1 MEASPS
7 DSPLLPEHIWHH
19 RVHEETGESLYFW
32 RLAFSPVYI
41 RDSAL
46 AGLKA
51 ALARCKVRSVAL
63 YELLGPFD
71 MLVRVWLPK
80 GREAEE
86 FQRVLDEELRPHGL
100 DMLESFAV
108 EYVVRHWA
116 FSGKRVAEPDAQST
130 HELLRDKSRIR
141 DLEDGQLDFKGVQAL
156 IDDHLVAV
164 PKYKNRER
172 PGIKFAIIVTGNS
185 ATASREI
192 GRVSGL
198 KIESPILVGEERHR
212 FEERVTKVVAD
223 AKSLGD
229 RSLYAG
235 NGFGH
240 FVILG
245 RTPNKHF
252 HDIHSQLVTQ
262 LGAAPLR
269 EQFSVSTVTLISG
282 QRGLRL
288 FSESLLR
295 SPYVVHTPAV
305 TPNTVPLD
313 GLQEGARFA
322 TRFEIVESLGAG
334 NYGVVYKVSDHEEQ
348 GYERALKLFSSDRES
363 SEAAQRELEMLRKVK
378 SEHVVDMIWGG
389 QDSETGWWY
398 LVSEFVDGIELE
410 DYVRGLRA
418 GQLSDDESVEIVRQ
432 ILLGL
437 ESIHPRDEKMDE
449 LAAIN
454 DERELTEEEWREWQ
468 KLKDQGIVHRDIK
481 PSNVMITASGVKL
494 IDFNIASPAGSQIQT
509 QRRTPNYA
517 PPGGWPES
525 IWAPRVDLFATGVVL
540 YELLCN
546 AAHPYPNGSDQFV
559 DPATHRPDLNSE
571 TLDIIRQAC
580 QVATVYPRAS
590 EMREALENAWQPTDS
605 AG

>member
-1 MEASPS
+1 M
-7 DSPLLPEHIWHH
+7 
-19 RVHEETGESLYFW
+19 GESLYFW
-32 RLAFSPVYI
+32 RLAFSPVYV

-63 YELLGPFD
+63 YELFGPFD

-80 GREAEE
+80 DCKADE
-86 FQRVLDEELRPHGL
+86 FQRALGEELKPHGL
-100 DMLESFAV
+100 DMFEPFAV

-116 FSGKRVAEPDAQST
+116 FSGKRVAEPDAQSI
-130 HELLRDKSRIR
+130 HELLRGSARVR
-141 DLEDGQLDFKGVQAL
+141 DL
-156 IDDHLVAV
+156 DDHLVAV
-164 PKYKNRER
+164 PTYKKKER

-185 ATASREI
+185 ATASKEI
-192 GRVSGL
+192 ARASGL
-198 KIESPILVGEERHR
+198 KIESPLLVGEERHR

-223 AKSLGD
+223 AKSIGD

-245 RTPNKHF
+245 RTPNKNF
-252 HDIHSQLVTQ
+252 HDIHSKLVTQ

-305 TPNTVPLD
+305 APRAVPLD
-313 GLQEGARFA
+313 GLREGARFA
-322 TRFEIVESLGAG
+322 KRFEIIKSLGAG

-348 GYERALKLFSSDRES
+348 GFERALKLFSSDSES

-418 GQLSDDESVEIVRQ
+418 GQLTDDESVEIIRQ

-437 ESIHPRDEKMDE
+437 ESIHPKDERMDE
-449 LAAIN
+449 LTAVS
-454 DERELTEEEWREWQ
+454 DERELTEDEWQEWQ
-468 KLKDQGIVHRDIK
+468 KLKDQGIIHRDIK

-494 IDFNIASPAGSQIQT
+494 IDFNIASPAGSRRNT
-509 QRRTPNYA
+509 LRRTPNYA

-525 IWAPRVDLFATGVVL
+525 IWAPRVDLFATGVIL
-540 YELLCN
+540 YELLCD
-546 AAHPYPNGSDQFV
+546 ATHPYPNGAERFV
-559 DPATHRPDLNSE
+559 DPGEHRDDLTPE
-571 TLDIIRQAC
+571 QLDVVRKAC
-580 QVATVYPRAS
+580 RVATVYPRAG
-590 EMREALENAWQPTDS
+590 EMREALEAAWRPD
-605 AG
+605 